1 MTPASVTR
9 PCSSRYMSAEAAS
22 GAFSLKSSAT
32 RVSSARRATMNPP
45 PPMFPASGFTTASA
59 KCVATAASTAL
70 PPACS
75 MPSPAALA
83 SESVDTTIPWT
94 ARSGEA
100 AGG

>member
-9 PCSSRYMSAEAAS
+9 PSSSRYMSAEAAS

-32 RVSSARRATMNPP
+32 RVSSAMRATRKPP
-45 PPMFPASGFTTASA
+45 PPMLPASGFTTARA

-75 MPSPAALA
+75 MLSPAALA
-83 SESVDTTIPWT
+83 RESVETTIPWT
-94 ARSGEA
+94 ARSGA
-100 AGG
+100 SAGG

>member
-1 MTPASVTR
+1 
-9 PCSSRYMSAEAAS
+9 MSAEAAS
-22 GAFSLKSSAT
+22 GAFSLKSRAA
-32 RVSSARRATMNPP
+32 RVSSAMRATMKPP

-75 MPSPAALA
+75 MLRPAALA
-83 SESVDTTIPWT
+83 RESVLTTIPWT
-94 ARSGEA
+94 ARRGES